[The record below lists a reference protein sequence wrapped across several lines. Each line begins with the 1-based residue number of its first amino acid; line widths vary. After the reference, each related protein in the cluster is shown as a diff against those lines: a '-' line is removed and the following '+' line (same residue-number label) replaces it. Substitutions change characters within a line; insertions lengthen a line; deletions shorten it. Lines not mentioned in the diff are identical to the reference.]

1 MIYDQAYKVIQELF
15 KYILKIYKIGFE
27 ISMKL
32 VSLSLILF
40 IYIIITMSKK
50 KNLNHTG
57 SNGDSPEWIKN
68 KKATLNPAN
77 DDDCNISIKL

>member
-40 IYIIITMSKK
+40 IIITMSKK
-50 KNLNHTG
+50 KKSESHWI
-57 SNGDSPEWIKN
+57 EWRF
-68 KKATLNPAN
+68 
-77 DDDCNISIKL
+77 S

>member
-1 MIYDQAYKVIQELF
+1 MHSKSNKTETMIYDQAYKVIQELF

-50 KNLNHTG
+50 K
-57 SNGDSPEWIKN
+57 I
-68 KKATLNPAN
+68 
-77 DDDCNISIKL
+77 

>member
-40 IYIIITMSKK
+40 IYYYYYVKKK

-57 SNGDSPEWIKN
+57 SNGDSPKWIKN
-68 KKATLNPAN
+68 KKATLNPA
-77 DDDCNISIKL
+77 KL